1 MALRERADTER
12 GQVYVQ
18 VLASV
23 LDLLVSSNDGQ
34 ESPPVT
40 RFHALRAPNISVKD
54 YLERYVHG
62 SRMFACSVA
71 DIPELRLFCEETK
84 RRLCFDITRSLLLK
98 WCLTAT

>member
-54 YLERYVHG
+54 YLER
-62 SRMFACSVA
+62 
-71 DIPELRLFCEETK
+71 
-84 RRLCFDITRSLLLK
+84 
-98 WCLTAT
+98 